1 MAQKEE
7 NKEGNI
13 DKRKKPDGVIRRI

>member
-1 MAQKEE
+1 MTQKEE

-13 DKRKKPDGVIRRI
+13 DNKKPDGVTRRI